1 MSDIANLQEAVEAG
15 LAAHVRT
22 SECVAKT
29 WSLKQAGLF
38 VVTVVTMS
46 TVLWGVIIFVVW
58 QMAY

>member
-38 VVTVVTMS
+38 VVTMS

>member
-38 VVTVVTMS
+38 VVTMS
-46 TVLWGVIIFVVW
+46 TVLWGVIIFVLW